1 MSDLTTT
8 TILIGAVVALAR
20 AIEWLA
26 KASMNPRPRDGNGKV
41 LNKAGERST
50 EEWEGKMRDIARN
63 ANEEMMADM
72 RILLESRNEKMREII
87 RQELNNR
94 ERR

>member
-1 MSDLTTT
+1 M
-8 TILIGAVVALAR
+8 VLAR

-26 KASMNPRPRDGNGKV
+26 KASMHRRNGNDKV
-41 LNKAGERST
+41 LNKSGERST
-50 EEWEGKMRDIARN
+50 GEWESKMRDIARD
-63 ANEEMMADM
+63 ANEDMMADM
-72 RILLESRNEKMREII
+72 RNLLEAKDAARNETLREII